1 MLRML
6 SARRM
11 CLCHTVNHT
20 IYIIERRGGFARRD
34 GVRVERIRCGLLSV
48 KRRCGASVWTDSSTS
63 CAPSRTRRAAE
74 NGPWNGR
81 TAVRGGQRDSGS
93 LRRAR
98 PVGSGSRARRA
109 DRRWRCRFRSRACA
123 GVTPRSGELRTCT
136 CRPVPWARRGHISHI
151 CRCVALTGISHTRA
165 GLRRKPG
172 RDGRRN
178 I

>member
-1 MLRML
+1 
-6 SARRM
+6 M

-34 GVRVERIRCGLLSV
+34 GVRWKIRAGCYLLSGAV
-48 KRRCGASVWTDSSTS
+48 ARACGQIH
-63 CAPSRTRRAAE
+63 RH
-74 NGPWNGR
+74 
-81 TAVRGGQRDSGS
+81 
-93 LRRAR
+93 
-98 PVGSGSRARRA
+98 RARRREHA
-109 DRRWRCRFRSRACA
+109 ARRRMDPMEWTHRAGDSGIPRVASVGARDLSAAAAAPGAPTAVGVAGSVRALAPGLPRGPENFELVRVDRSRSA
-123 GVTPRSGELRTCT
+123 
-136 CRPVPWARRGHISHI
+136 PWARRDTYLI

>member
-1 MLRML
+1 ML

-34 GVRVERIRCGLLSV
+34 GVRWKIRAGCYLLSGAV
-48 KRRCGASVWTDSSTS
+48 ARACGQIHRHRARRREHA
-63 CAPSRTRRAAE
+63 ARRRMDH
-74 NGPWNGR
+74 GMVNGR

>member
-34 GVRVERIRCGLLSV
+34 GVRWKIRCGLLSV

-74 NGPWNGR
+74 NGPWTWTP
-81 TAVRGGQRDSGS
+81 TAGTAGFRVATARATCRQRQP
-93 LRRAR
+93 R
-98 PVGSGSRARRA
+98 PE
-109 DRRWRCRFRSRACA
+109 RRWRCAVPLAGLTRGPENFELVRVDQDRSRGRVGDMRDISPAAHMRCRL
-123 GVTPRSGELRTCT
+123 TRRTSKPYPRGS
-136 CRPVPWARRGHISHI
+136 PS
-151 CRCVALTGISHTRA
+151 
-165 GLRRKPG
+165 
-172 RDGRRN
+172 
-178 I
+178 

>member
-1 MLRML
+1 ML

-34 GVRVERIRCGLLSV
+34 VYGGKSAAGCYLLSGAV
-48 KRRCGASVWTDSSTS
+48 ARACGQIH
-63 CAPSRTRRAAE
+63 RH
-74 NGPWNGR
+74 
-81 TAVRGGQRDSGS
+81 
-93 LRRAR
+93 
-98 PVGSGSRARRA
+98 RARRREHA
-109 DRRWRCRFRSRACA
+109 ARRRMDHGMDAPRGGHSGIPRVASVGARDLSAAAAAPGAPTAVGVA
-123 GVTPRSGELRTCT
+123 GSVPAVRTPENFELVP
-136 CRPVPWARRGHISHI
+136 CRPVPWARRDTYLI

>member
-34 GVRVERIRCGLLSV
+34 GVHGGKSAAGCYLLSGAV
-48 KRRCGASVWTDSSTS
+48 ARACGQIHRHRARRREHAARRRMDAMEWTHRAGDSGIPRVATARAT
-63 CAPSRTRRAAE
+63 CRQRRAA
-74 NGPWNGR
+74 GP
-81 TAVRGGQRDSGS
+81 
-93 LRRAR
+93 
-98 PVGSGSRARRA
+98 ARRPPLA
-109 DRRWRCRFRSRACA
+109 LPVPFR
-123 GVTPRSGELRTCT
+123 GPDSGELRTCT
-136 CRPVPWARRGHISHI
+136 CRPVPWARRDTYLI

>member
-1 MLRML
+1 
-6 SARRM
+6 M

-34 GVRVERIRCGLLSV
+34 GVRWKIRAGCYLLSGAV
-48 KRRCGASVWTDSSTS
+48 ARACGQIH
-63 CAPSRTRRAAE
+63 RH
-74 NGPWNGR
+74 
-81 TAVRGGQRDSGS
+81 
-93 LRRAR
+93 
-98 PVGSGSRARRA
+98 RARRREHA
-109 DRRWRCRFRSRACA
+109 ARRRMDHGMDAPRSAGDSGIPGRYGARDLSAAAAAPGAPTAVGVAGSVRALAPGLPRGPENFELVRVDRSR
-123 GVTPRSGELRTCT
+123 GRVGT
-136 CRPVPWARRGHISHI
+136 HISYHI